1 MSVLSI
7 QQNDQMAKLWP
18 LYLSKKLVQLVQRSN
33 NFSEK
38 QMLFIDK
45 SKEYPPNIYNVDI
58 GGYSFNVFEGR
69 FDSYRPWFV
78 ICFST
83 TKINKAAENPKTIN
97 LKYHDNR

>member
-7 QQNDQMAKLWP
+7 QQNNQMAKLWP

-45 SKEYPPNIYNVDI
+45 RNKIAPNIYITDI
-58 GGYSFNVFEGR
+58 GGYFNNDFEGR
-69 FDSYRPWFV
+69 FV
-78 ICFST
+78 
-83 TKINKAAENPKTIN
+83 
-97 LKYHDNR
+97 KYGP